1 MKSIA
6 IKVLVNALALWA
18 ATAVINGIT
27 LEEGTSSWT
36 EKIGTLLIVAVIF
49 GVVNAVLKPFLKFVS
64 APLIFLTL
72 GLFTFIVNAAMLQVT
87 SWLAG
92 SLSLAFHVE
101 DFFWDAVMGAVVITL
116 VSMVANALLPDD
128 DEL

>member
-18 ATAVINGIT
+18 ATAVITGIT
-27 LEEGTSSWT
+27 LEEGNSSWT

-49 GVVNAVLKPFLKFVS
+49 GIVNAVLKPFLKFVS

-72 GLFTFIVNAAMLQVT
+72 GLFTFIVNAAMLQIT

-92 SLSLAFHVE
+92 TLNLAFHVE
-101 DFFWDAVMGAVVITL
+101 DFFWDAVLGAVVITL